1 MFVSGLAAVPVHPDR
16 GTAQDWAVQELAR
29 REYQEAKPSLAER
42 VLQWVVDQI
51 GKLNFD
57 AGAPPELALLLIAF
71 VVGAVV
77 TYAVYSSGGLH
88 STARR
93 KGGRVLP
100 ERHTT
105 AADHRAAA
113 QRHAD
118 AEEWG
123 PAVVERFRAIAR
135 ELEERALLS
144 PQPGR
149 TAREVARDGGKALPE
164 LASDLL
170 VAAHHFDDVSYG
182 HLSTDRRADQA
193 LRDLDERLRAARTVP
208 AL

>member
-1 MFVSGLAAVPVHPDR
+1 MFVSLPAAVPVHPDR
-16 GTAQDWAVQELAR
+16 GTARDWAVQELAR

-42 VLQWVVDQI
+42 VLEWI
-51 GKLNFD
+51 TSHLGKLHFRAD
-57 AGAPPELALLLIAF
+57 TPPELALLLIAL

-77 TYAVYSSGGLH
+77 TYAVYQSGGLH
-88 STARR
+88 GTARR
-93 KGGRVLP
+93 KGDRVLP
-100 ERHTT
+100 ESHTT

-113 QRHAD
+113 QRHAEAGD
-118 AEEWG
+118 WG
-123 PAVVERFRAIAR
+123 QAVVERFRAIAR

-182 HLSTDRRADQA
+182 HLRVDQRADQA

-208 AL
+208 VQ

>member
-1 MFVSGLAAVPVHPDR
+1 MFLTWLAAVPVHPDR
-16 GTAQDWAVQELAR
+16 GTARDWAVQELAR
-29 REYQEAKPSLAER
+29 REYQEAKPGLAER
-42 VLQWVVDQI
+42 ALHWVSEQLS
-51 GKLNFD
+51 KLD
-57 AGAPPELALLLIAF
+57 LGTDTPPALALALIALA
-71 VVGAVV
+71 VGAVV
-77 TYAVYSSGGLH
+77 AYAFYRSGGLH
-88 STARR
+88 ATARR
-93 KGGRVLP
+93 KSGRVLP

-118 AEEWG
+118 AEQWEQ
-123 PAVVERFRAIAR
+123 AVVERFRAIAR
-135 ELEERALLS
+135 ELEERALLR

-182 HLSTDRRADQA
+182 QLRVDHRADQA

-208 AL
+208 AE